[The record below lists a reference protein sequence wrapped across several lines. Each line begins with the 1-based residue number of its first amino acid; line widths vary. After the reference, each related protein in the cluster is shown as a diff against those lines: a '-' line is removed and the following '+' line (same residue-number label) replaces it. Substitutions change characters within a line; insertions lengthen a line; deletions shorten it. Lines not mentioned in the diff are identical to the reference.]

1 LAKIER
7 SRGHTIPW
15 PRQKGLKDTQYLGQ
29 DRKVKRTHNTLAKTE
44 RTKGH
49 TIPWPRKK
57 DQKDKQYLGK
67 ERKD

>member
-1 LAKIER
+1 MAKTER

-44 RTKGH
+44 RSKEH
-49 TIPWPRKK
+49 TIPWPRQKGLK
-57 DQKDKQYLGK
+57 DTQYLGQD
-67 ERKD
+67 RKD